1 VIPRYVVEAL
11 PGLPGFAV
19 VDRAPGGPGQK
30 NLVECHVDRARC
42 DAVARYL
49 NAEPGTAEAA
59 DAHAVLARHW
69 RMR

>member
-1 VIPRYVVEAL
+1 VTPRYVVEAL

-19 VDRAPGGPGQK
+19 VDRAPDGPSRK
-30 NLVECHVDRARC
+30 SLVECHTGRAYC
-42 DAVARYL
+42 DTVARYL

-59 DAHAVLARHW
+59 DAHAVLARYW